1 MKKKPDILVVLA
13 AVLGLGIMVSS
24 VGGTDEDK
32 KPSQLETVEKEA
44 QVALQ
49 DTSK

>member
-24 VGGTDEDK
+24 VGGSDEQK
-32 KPSQLETVEKEA
+32 LNQSETETNEA

-49 DTSK
+49 HTSK